1 MTTHLLSIS
10 TGYGGYLEND
20 EALFTIS
27 SFMISAV
34 FVTFSSIFIK
44 NQLLS
49 SSSIGTDL

>member
-10 TGYGGYLEND
+10 SRYGGYLENN
-20 EALFTIS
+20 EGIFTIFS
-27 SFMISAV
+27 LMISAV

-49 SSSIGTDL
+49 SSQIGTDL